1 MALMLS
7 PSSVLLVIFAA
18 LLGCA
23 AGFLQLIVKEKL
35 AGRQITSSDDDEL
48 RPRAESSNA
57 LLQTPRSPGAVA
69 VEKPQ
74 VTNREAKFFH
84 GAMLRELMQKSSLSW
99 LARTLEVETT
109 VVFLFGFGMG
119 VVWWVYWIP
128 LHLLLYVLPAAFQ
141 YRQKLIASPAL
152 VIARHRNRPLA
163 LCRYLGLFALLIITM
178 KPKDCDVLP
187 IFSWASKICSWPMSS
202 LPLADPNWPD
212 LLLKQGLVWTR
223 TGVSSMTGARNPT
236 KIPKKQSIKHI
247 KTPRLDKI
255 WNDLCRSRL
264 RLRRLLL
271 DAACYELF
279 GIPGSLSG
287 ERGAG

>member
-84 GAMLRELMQKSSLSW
+84 GAMLRELMQKSLLETSASLALRPAGCLPISPEAHSIAGAGHRAPPEPAFGSMSLSW
-99 LARTLEVETT
+99 
-109 VVFLFGFGMG
+109 
-119 VVWWVYWIP
+119 
-128 LHLLLYVLPAAFQ
+128 
-141 YRQKLIASPAL
+141 
-152 VIARHRNRPLA
+152 A
-163 LCRYLGLFALLIITM
+163 LCPANHH
-178 KPKDCDVLP
+178 DE
-187 IFSWASKICSWPMSS
+187 A
-202 LPLADPNWPD
+202 
-212 LLLKQGLVWTR
+212 QGL
-223 TGVSSMTGARNPT
+223 
-236 KIPKKQSIKHI
+236 
-247 KTPRLDKI
+247 
-255 WNDLCRSRL
+255 
-264 RLRRLLL
+264 
-271 DAACYELF
+271 
-279 GIPGSLSG
+279 
-287 ERGAG
+287 